1 MTKIM
6 LKKRLT
12 SIWILSML
20 VLASCSTSQAANGA
34 TQASGKLKVV
44 ATNSIVA
51 DVVRQVGGNAIDL
64 SQLLPLGSDPHS
76 FEPSPQDVAKV
87 ADADVVFM
95 NGVGLEEFMQ
105 PLLENAAGKARLV
118 SVSEKIPLLELDPS
132 AVALEAEEH
141 PGEAHTGAEHQ
152 SDPHV
157 WMDPNNV
164 IVWSQNIAATLSEL
178 DAANAETYQANAE
191 KYQQELKDLD
201 AWVQQQV
208 AQIPAENRKIVTDH
222 VVFGYFSRRYG
233 FTQVG
238 AVVPGYSTMAEPSA
252 KELANLEDMIRKL
265 GVKAIVVGKTVNPA
279 LAQRVAEDTNTQL
292 VFVYT
297 GSLSES
303 GGPAD
308 NYLNFIKYNVEV
320 LVSALK

>member
-1 MTKIM
+1 MKTKQFM
-6 LKKRLT
+6 LLL
-12 SIWILSML
+12 ILSML
-20 VLASCSTSQAANGA
+20 FLASCSTPQAPAGTA
-34 TQASGKLKVV
+34 QASGKLKVV

-51 DVVRQVGGNAIDL
+51 DVVRQVGGDAIDL
-64 SQLLPLGSDPHS
+64 SQLIPLGSDPHS
-76 FEPSPQDVAKV
+76 FEPSPQDIAQV

-95 NGVGLEEFMQ
+95 NGVGLEEFIQ
-105 PLLENAAGKARLV
+105 PLLENAGGKAKLV
-118 SVSEKIPLLELDPS
+118 SVSDGISLLELDPS
-132 AVALEAEEH
+132 AEALEAEEH
-141 PGEAHTGAEHQ
+141 QGEAPTGEEHS

-164 IVWSQNIAATLSEL
+164 IVWTQNIAATLSEL
-178 DAANAETYQANAE
+178 DTANASTYQANAA
-191 KYQQELKDLD
+191 KYQQQLKDLD
-201 AWVQQQV
+201 AWIQQQV

-222 VVFGYFSRRYG
+222 VIFGYFSARYG

-252 KELANLEDMIRKL
+252 KDLASLEDTIRQL
-265 GVKAIVVGKTVNPA
+265 GVKAIFVGKTINPT
-279 LAQRVAEDTNTQL
+279 LEQRVAEDTNIQL

-308 NYLNFIKYNVEV
+308 NYLSFIKYNVEA